1 MGGSVPAVVP
11 LEGPVRAYAW
21 GSRTLLAGLR
31 GDPPSP
37 GPEAEVW
44 FGAHPTAPSL
54 ALLPDGPVP
63 LDAAGL
69 PVPAFL
75 LKLLAAGAP
84 LSIQLHPDRV
94 AAEAGFAAEDAAG
107 VPRDAA
113 TRTYRDPYDKPE
125 LLRALTPM
133 RLLVGARP
141 TVEAQHVLAALLPD
155 DGELRGVLAREGLR
169 CAAASVLGA
178 APTVTA
184 ARLAGLRA
192 AVDRIAVDPGGAA
205 DAGADPAVAAAAL
218 VRGLLAHHPDDA
230 GVMVAL
236 LLRPVDLA
244 PGEAVFVPAGLPHAY
259 LSGLGVEVMRASD
272 NVVRGGLTTKHVD
285 VPALLR
291 LLDPEP
297 HDARV
302 ATVAVAGW
310 RRHVAPTDAFT
321 LHEAEVDGELA
332 LPDATGPRIVLCAG
346 GSVAVTAAGAGT
358 TLGPAR
364 AAYVHPDAALVS
376 VRGEGLV
383 LVAA

>member
-1 MGGSVPAVVP
+1 MPAVVP
-11 LEGPVRAYAW
+11 LEGPVRAYDW
-21 GSRTLLAGLR
+21 GSRTLLATLR
-31 GDPPSP
+31 GEPPTP

-44 FGAHPTAPSL
+44 FGAHPSAPSL
-54 ALLPDGPVP
+54 ALLPDGPAP

-84 LSIQLHPDRV
+84 LSIQLHPDRA

-113 TRTYRDPYDKPE
+113 TRTYRDPFDKPE

-141 TVEAQHVLAALLPD
+141 TAEAQEVIAALLPED
-155 DGELRGVLAREGLR
+155 HTVREVLADEGLR
-169 CAAASVLGA
+169 GAVAAVLGA
-178 APTVTA
+178 AREVTA
-184 ARLAGLRA
+184 ERLAGLRA
-192 AVDRIAVDPGGAA
+192 AVQRVATA
-205 DAGADPAVAAAAL
+205 DAAL
-218 VRGLLAHHPDDA
+218 ARELLAHHPDDP
-230 GVMVAL
+230 GVIVAL

-259 LSGLGVEVMRASD
+259 LSGLGVEVMRVSD

-285 VPALLR
+285 VPALVR

-297 HDARV
+297 REGRV
-302 ATVAVAGW
+302 TTAAVGGW
-310 RRHVAPTDAFT
+310 RRHDAPTDAFA

-332 LPDATGPRIVLCAG
+332 LPAGAGPRIVLCAG
-346 GSVAVTAAGAGT
+346 GTITVEDGDAAA
-358 TLGPAR
+358 TLGPGR
-364 AAYVHPDAALVS
+364 AAYVHPEARAVA
-376 VRGEGLV
+376 VRGAGLAF
-383 LVAA
+383 VAA